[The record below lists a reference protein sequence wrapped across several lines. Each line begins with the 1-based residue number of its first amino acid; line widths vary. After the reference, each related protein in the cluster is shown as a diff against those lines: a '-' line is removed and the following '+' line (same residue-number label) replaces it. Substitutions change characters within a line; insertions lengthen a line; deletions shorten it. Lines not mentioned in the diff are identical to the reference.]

1 MEFNKATV
9 AALTMPAGKKE
20 HFTWDPDLPGFGVRL
35 QGDAK
40 RWVIQYRV
48 HGRQHRE
55 TLGDVRKVALESAR
69 KIARQRFA
77 AVELGRDP
85 AAEKAKAE
93 AAAKNTLGHVAG
105 LYLAAKEDVL
115 RPGTYKASKLH
126 LLSHWKPLHRRPLGE
141 ITRAEVAARLQEII
155 TERGRIAAARARATL
170 SALFHWAARE
180 GLVETNPVGMTND
193 PGAGAKERE
202 RALDDRE
209 LALLWNVC
217 GDDDLGRITKLLIL
231 TGCRREEIGDL
242 SRNEVDLE
250 TGVMTIPGKRIKNH
264 RTLKLTLAP
273 AALDILRLIPP
284 QPGRDFFFGANGHG
298 FSCWSATKAVLDQAI
313 ADAAG
318 APLAPWRRHDLR
330 RTMRTGLG
338 RLSVE
343 PHIAELAINHVKG
356 NRYDRHR
363 YQNEIADALARW
375 AEHVL
380 DVAGG
385 RKAAPLYA

>member
-9 AALTMPAGKKE
+9 AALTLPAGRKE
-20 HFTWDPDLPGFGVRL
+20 HFVWDPGLPGFGVRL
-35 QGDAK
+35 QGGAK
-40 RWVIQYRV
+40 RWVAQYRA
-48 HGRQHRE
+48 HGRQRRE
-55 TLGDVRKVALESAR
+55 TLGDVRKVALDSAR

-77 AVELGRDP
+77 AVELGSDP
-85 AAEKAKAE
+85 AEEKAKAE
-93 AAAKNTLGHVAG
+93 AAARNTLEAVASR
-105 LYLAAKEDVL
+105 YLDAKRDLL

-126 LLSHWKPLHRRPLGE
+126 LLTHWKPLHRRPLGG
-141 ITRAEVAARLQEII
+141 IARAEVAARLQELI

-170 SALFHWAARE
+170 SALYRWAARE

-193 PGAGAKERE
+193 PAAGAKERE

-209 LALLWNVC
+209 LAFLWNAC

-242 SRNEVDLE
+242 CRSEVDLE
-250 TGVMTIPGKRIKNH
+250 TGVMTIPGERTKNH
-264 RTLKLTLAP
+264 RTLKLTLPPP
-273 AALDILRLIPP
+273 ALAILRSIPP

-298 FSCWSATKAVLDQAI
+298 FSCWSASKAILDQAI

-330 RTMRTGLG
+330 RTMRSGLG
-338 RLSVE
+338 RLGVE
-343 PHIAELAINHVKG
+343 PHVAELAINHVKG

-363 YQNEIADALARW
+363 YENEIADALARW

-380 DVAGG
+380 AIAGKSKG
-385 RKAAPLYA
+385 